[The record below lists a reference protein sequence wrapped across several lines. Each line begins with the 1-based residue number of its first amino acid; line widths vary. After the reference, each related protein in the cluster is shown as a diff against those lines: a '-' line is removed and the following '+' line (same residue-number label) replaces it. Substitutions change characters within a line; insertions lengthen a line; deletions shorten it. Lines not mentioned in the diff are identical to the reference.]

1 LISLGIADP
10 IWLGEIPKN
19 HPAQIKRRIDDAI
32 LNGAKTSEEIARES
46 GVSLRDVQGILAR

>member
-1 LISLGIADP
+1 
-10 IWLGEIPKN
+10 
-19 HPAQIKRRIDDAI
+19 RRIDDAI